1 MHTNLIILAGGASS
15 RMKKQTTG
23 SNLSEQEIAEAN
35 QRSKSLISLTPD
47 GRPILDYLLYNAKLA
62 GYKNIYIVVGKQS
75 ELFKKFYGNK
85 EKDND
90 FHGLNI
96 SFATQHIPKE
106 RIKPL
111 GTADAV
117 YQAVIQYPELN
128 TDYYTVCNSDNLYS
142 SKAFLA
148 LRKTTSDHAFI
159 GYNRDALEFSM
170 ERIARFALAKLNTKN
185 QLADIIEKP
194 DLAEVDNY
202 KDVSGVL
209 RVSMN
214 IFKFKG
220 TIFLKHLKNCP
231 IHPIRNEKELP
242 NALLNMVKEHPNT
255 VLGIPFSE
263 HVPDLTAK
271 EDISIVKNYLAKHY
285 KTLDWNDRSKIATP

>member
-23 SNLSEQEIAEAN
+23 NNLSAQEIAEAN

-47 GRPILDYLLYNAKLA
+47 GRPILDYLLYNAKQA

-75 ELFKKFYGNK
+75 ELFKKFYGSK
-85 EKDND
+85 EKNND
-90 FHGLNI
+90 FHGLKI
-96 SFATQHIPKE
+96 SFATQHILKE
-106 RIKPL
+106 RTKPF

-117 YQAVIQYPELN
+117 YQAVMQYPELN

-142 SKAFLA
+142 PQAFLA

-159 GYNRDALEFSM
+159 AYNRDALEFSI
-170 ERIARFALAKLNTKN
+170 ERVMRFALAKLNLEN
-185 QLADIIEKP
+185 QLVAIIEKP
-194 DLAEVDNY
+194 ELAAVDGY
-202 KDVSGVL
+202 KDASGVL

-220 TIFLKHLKNCP
+220 SVFLKYLKNCP
-231 IHPIRNEKELP
+231 IHVTRNEKELP
-242 NALLNMVKEHPNT
+242 TALLNMIKEHPNT
-255 VLGIPFSE
+255 VAGIPFSE

-271 EDISIVKNYLAKHY
+271 DDIAIVKNYLAKHY
-285 KTLDWNDRSKIATP
+285 KTLDWNLS

>member
-23 SNLSEQEIAEAN
+23 NNLSVQEIAEAN

-47 GRPILDYLLYNAKLA
+47 GRPILDYLLYNAKQA

-75 ELFKKFYGNK
+75 ELFKKFYGSK
-85 EKDND
+85 EKNND
-90 FHGLNI
+90 FHGLNV

-106 RIKPL
+106 RTKPF

-117 YQAVIQYPELN
+117 YQAVMQYPALN
-128 TDYYTVCNSDNLYS
+128 TYSYTVCNSDNLYTTE
-142 SKAFLA
+142 AFLA

-159 GYNRDALEFSM
+159 AYNRDALEFSTK
-170 ERIARFALAKLNTKN
+170 RVAHFALAKLNPEN
-185 QLADIIEKP
+185 QLVDIIEKP
-194 DLAEVDNY
+194 ELAAVDGY
-202 KDVSGVL
+202 KDASGVL

-220 TIFLKHLKNCP
+220 STFLKYLKNCP
-231 IHPIRNEKELP
+231 IHVTRNEKELP
-242 NALLNMVKEHPNT
+242 TALLNMIKEHPNT
-255 VLGIPFSE
+255 VVGIPFSE

-271 EDISIVKNYLAKHY
+271 DDIAIVKNYLAKHY
-285 KTLDWNDRSKIATP
+285 KTLDWNLA

>member
-23 SNLSEQEIAEAN
+23 NYLSAQEIAEAN

-47 GRPILDYLLYNAKLA
+47 GRPILDYLLYNAKQA

-75 ELFKKFYGNK
+75 QLFKEFYGSK
-85 EKDND
+85 EKNND
-90 FHGLNI
+90 FHGLTI
-96 SFATQHIPKE
+96 SFATQHIPKG
-106 RIKPL
+106 RTKPF

-117 YQAVIQYPELN
+117 YQAVTQYPELN
-128 TDYYTVCNSDNLYS
+128 AQCYTVCNSDNLYS
-142 SKAFLA
+142 TDAFLA
-148 LRKTTSDHAFI
+148 LRKTTSEHAFI
-159 GYNRDALEFSM
+159 GYNRDALAFSM
-170 ERIARFALAKLNTKN
+170 ERVARFALAKLDKEN
-185 QLADIIEKP
+185 QLVDIIEKP
-194 DLAEVDNY
+194 ALDKVDNF
-202 KDVSGVL
+202 KDASGIL

-220 TIFLKHLKNCP
+220 ATFFSYLKNCP
-231 IHPIRNEKELP
+231 IHPNRNEKELP
-242 NALLNMVKEHPNT
+242 TALLNMIKDHPNT
-255 VLGIPFSE
+255 VEGIPLSE

-285 KTLDWNDRSKIATP
+285 KTLDWNNRI

>member
-15 RMKKQTTG
+15 RMKKQTTVID
-23 SNLSEQEIAEAN
+23 LSEQEIVEAN
-35 QRSKSLISLTPD
+35 QRSKSLISVNPE

-75 ELFKKFYGNK
+75 ELFKKFYGSK
-85 EKDND
+85 EKDNA

-96 SFATQHIPKE
+96 SFATQHIPQG
-106 RIKPL
+106 RIKPF

-117 YQAVIQYPELN
+117 YQAVTQYSELN
-128 TDYYTVCNSDNLYS
+128 TQYYTVCNSDNLYS
-142 SKAFLA
+142 SNAFLA

-159 GYNRDALEFSM
+159 GYDRDALEFSM
-170 ERIARFALAKLNTKN
+170 ERIARFALAKLNVKN
-185 QLADIIEKP
+185 QLVDIIEKP
-194 DLAEVDNY
+194 ALDEVDGY
-202 KDVSGVL
+202 KDVFGVL

-220 TIFLKHLKNCP
+220 TTFFKYLKDCP
-231 IHPIRNEKELP
+231 VHVTRNEKELP
-242 NALLNMVKEHPNT
+242 TALLNMVKDHPST
-255 VLGIPFSE
+255 VEGIPLSE
-263 HVPDLTAK
+263 HVPDLTVK

-285 KTLDWNDRSKIATP
+285 KTLDWNDNTK

>member
-23 SNLSEQEIAEAN
+23 NNLSVQEIAEAN

-47 GRPILDYLLYNAKLA
+47 GRPILDYLLYNAKQA

-75 ELFKKFYGNK
+75 ELFKKFYGSK
-85 EKDND
+85 EKNND
-90 FHGLNI
+90 FHGLNV

-106 RIKPL
+106 RTKPF

-117 YQAVIQYPELN
+117 YQAVMQYPALN
-128 TDYYTVCNSDNLYS
+128 TYSYTVCNSDNLYTTE
-142 SKAFLA
+142 AFLA

-159 GYNRDALEFSM
+159 AYNRDALEFSTK
-170 ERIARFALAKLNTKN
+170 RVAHFALAKLNPEN
-185 QLADIIEKP
+185 QLVDIIEKP
-194 DLAEVDNY
+194 DLAAVDGY
-202 KDVSGVL
+202 KDASGVL

-214 IFKFKG
+214 IFKFRG
-220 TIFLKHLKNCP
+220 STFLKYLKNCP
-231 IHPIRNEKELP
+231 IHVTRNEKELP
-242 NALLNMVKEHPNT
+242 TALLNMIKEHPNT
-255 VLGIPFSE
+255 VVGIPFSE

-271 EDISIVKNYLAKHY
+271 DDIAIVKNYLAKHY
-285 KTLDWNDRSKIATP
+285 KTLDWNLA

>member
-23 SNLSEQEIAEAN
+23 NNLSAQEITAAN
-35 QRSKSLISLTPD
+35 QRSKSLISVNPD
-47 GRPILDYLLYNAKLA
+47 GRPILDYLLYNAKSA
-62 GYKNIYIVVGKQS
+62 GYKNIYIVVGTQS
-75 ELFKKFYGNK
+75 ELFKEFYGTK
-85 EKDND
+85 EKNND

-117 YQAVIQYPELN
+117 YQAVMQYPALN
-128 TDYYTVCNSDNLYS
+128 SEYYTVCNSDNLYTAE
-142 SKAFLA
+142 AFLA
-148 LRKTTSDHAFI
+148 LRKTTSDTAFI
-159 GYNRDALEFSM
+159 GYDRDALEFSM
-170 ERIARFALAKLNTKN
+170 ERVARFALAKLNTKN
-185 QLADIIEKP
+185 QLVDIIEKP
-194 DLAEVDNY
+194 DLKEVENY
-202 KDVSGVL
+202 KDASGTL

-220 TIFLKHLKNCP
+220 EVFLKYLENCP
-231 IHPIRNEKELP
+231 IHPVRNEKELP
-242 NALLNMVKEHPNT
+242 TALLNMIKKHPNT
-255 VLGIPFSE
+255 VEGIPFSE

-271 EDISIVKNYLAKHY
+271 EDISIVKKYLAKHH
-285 KTLDWNDRSKIATP
+285 KTLDWNDRN

>member
-23 SNLSEQEIAEAN
+23 NNLSTQEIAEAN

-47 GRPILDYLLYNAKLA
+47 GRPILDYLLYNAKQA

-75 ELFKKFYGNK
+75 EQFKKFYGTK
-85 EKDND
+85 EKNND

-106 RIKPL
+106 RTKPF

-117 YQAVIQYPELN
+117 YQAVMQYPALN
-128 TDYYTVCNSDNLYS
+128 HDFYTVCNSDNLYTTE
-142 SKAFLA
+142 AFLA

-159 GYNRDALEFSM
+159 AYNRDALEFSI
-170 ERIARFALAKLNTKN
+170 ERVARFALATLNPGN
-185 QLADIIEKP
+185 QLVAIIEKP
-194 DLAEVDNY
+194 ELVAVDDY
-202 KDVSGVL
+202 KDASGVL

-220 TIFLKHLKNCP
+220 SVFLKYLENCP
-231 IHPIRNEKELP
+231 IHVTRNEKELP
-242 NALLNMVKEHPNT
+242 TALLNMIKEHPNT

-271 EDISIVKNYLAKHY
+271 DDIAIVKKYVAKHY
-285 KTLDWNDRSKIATP
+285 KTLDWNLS

>member
-15 RMKKQTTG
+15 RMKKQTTVID
-23 SNLSEQEIAEAN
+23 LSEQEIVEAN
-35 QRSKSLISLTPD
+35 QRSKSLISVNPD

-75 ELFKKFYGNK
+75 ELFKQFYGSK
-85 EKDND
+85 EKDNV

-96 SFATQHIPKE
+96 SFATQHIPQG
-106 RIKPL
+106 RIKPF

-117 YQAVIQYPELN
+117 YQAVTQYPELN
-128 TDYYTVCNSDNLYS
+128 TQYYTVCNSDNLYS
-142 SKAFLA
+142 SNAFLA

-159 GYNRDALEFSM
+159 GYDRDALEFSM
-170 ERIARFALAKLNTKN
+170 ERIARFALAKLNVKN
-185 QLADIIEKP
+185 QLVDIIEKP
-194 DLAEVDNY
+194 ALDEVDDY
-202 KDVSGVL
+202 KDASGVL

-220 TIFLKHLKNCP
+220 ATFFDYLKDCP
-231 IHPIRNEKELP
+231 VHTTRNEKELP
-242 NALLNMVKEHPNT
+242 TALLNMVKDHPGT
-255 VLGIPFSE
+255 VEGIPLSE

-285 KTLDWNDRSKIATP
+285 KSLDWNDSN